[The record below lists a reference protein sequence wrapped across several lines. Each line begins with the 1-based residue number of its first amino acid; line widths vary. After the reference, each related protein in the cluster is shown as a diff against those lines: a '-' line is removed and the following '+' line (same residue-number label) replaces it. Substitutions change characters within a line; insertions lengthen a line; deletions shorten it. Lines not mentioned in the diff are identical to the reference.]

1 MTATDTRP
9 ARPRAAGGPPRPAA
23 GGTSV
28 LRDLAMGMRFAL
40 TGGRESWVR
49 TVLTAVGV
57 GLGVSLLLLASSVP
71 DAMAK
76 RDARSTARS
85 DFATSDETRPQDN
98 TLLLAMANTD
108 FREGDVRGRL
118 LQPEGPNAPLPPG
131 LSAFPAPGEMAVSPA
146 LRELLES
153 PEGKLLRERIPYE
166 ITATV
171 DRSGLIGPH
180 ELAYYAGSKDL
191 DEAEASHLVVR
202 LDSFGTPPTPEP
214 LDPVLM
220 LLVLIILV
228 VLLMPVAVFVAAAV
242 RFGGERRDRRLAAL
256 RLVGADSR
264 MIRRIAAGEAVAGAL
279 LGLVVGAGLFL
290 AGRQL
295 AARMSVQDM
304 SVFPEDLTPTPLLA
318 ALVVIA
324 VPLAAIG
331 VTLLALRGVV
341 IEPLGVMRAALPRP
355 RRLLWRLLLPLVGLL
370 ILVPQIWTGSGDY
383 FNTYMVV
390 FGTVLL
396 LFGVTALLPWV
407 VEAVVARI
415 ARGPVAW
422 QLATRRLQL
431 SSGTAARMVNGIA
444 VAVAGAI
451 ALQMLF
457 AGVDDEYTADSGHN
471 LQRAQME
478 LTFPSTVSFDRAQ
491 QAVDATTGVRST
503 VGISTAWASHRP
515 IDPNDSLMEV
525 AVGDCA
531 ALREVAKLPSCRD
544 GDVFRVHS
552 DTDQGK
558 ETLARAKPGATI
570 FVDPPSAE
578 VKAADAKWRLPEELK
593 KAEPALD
600 PLGYERDG
608 ILATPGAF
616 PESLRPV
623 LHSRMFVQID
633 KGTPDAMEHVR
644 TTAAKLSPFAGAM
657 TYYLLKESNQFA
669 SIRTGLFVGATCVLL
684 LIGASLLVS
693 QIEQLRERKKL
704 LAVLV
709 AFGTRRRTL
718 AWSVL
723 WQTAVPVALGLVLA
737 VFFGLVLGMVLLLMV
752 QQPLS
757 IAWSSIGAMTGV
769 SAGVVLLVTALSMPA
784 LIKLMRPEGLRT
796 E

>member
-9 ARPRAAGGPPRPAA
+9 TRPRAAGGPPRPAP

-28 LRDLAMGMRFAL
+28 LRDLAMGVRFAV

-108 FREGDVRGRL
+108 FREGNVRGRL

-171 DRSGLIGPH
+171 DRSGLVGPH

-191 DEAEASHLVVR
+191 DNAEASHMVVR
-202 LDSFGTPPTPEP
+202 LDSFGTPPAPEP

-341 IEPLGVMRAALPRP
+341 IEPLGVVRAALPRP

-383 FNTYMVV
+383 FNTYLVV

-457 AGVDDEYTADSGHN
+457 AGVDEDYTQDSGHN

-478 LTFPSTVSFDRAQ
+478 LSFPRTVSLAQAQ
-491 QAVDATTGVRST
+491 QAAEATPGVRST

-515 IDPNDSLMEV
+515 INSDDTLLEV

-544 GDVFRVHS
+544 GDVFRIHS
-552 DTDQGK
+552 ETERGK
-558 ETLARAKPGATI
+558 DTLARAKPGSPV
-570 FVDPPSAE
+570 FVDPPTG
-578 VKAADAKWRLPEELK
+578 VKAADAKWRLPAELK

-616 PESLRPV
+616 PEDLAPV
-623 LHSRMFVQID
+623 LHSRVFVQID

-644 TTAAKLSPFAGAM
+644 TTAAELSPFASAM
-657 TYYLLKESNQFA
+657 TYYLVEESNQFK

-757 IAWSSIGAMTGV
+757 VAWSSIGAMTGV

>member
-9 ARPRAAGGPPRPAA
+9 RAATGSGPTGPGRP
-23 GGTSV
+23 SV
-28 LRDLAMGMRFAL
+28 LRDLLMGVRFAV

-49 TVLTAVGV
+49 TVLTAIGV

-76 RDARSTARS
+76 RDARGTARS
-85 DFATSDETRPQDN
+85 DFSVATEPLPKGDN
-98 TLLLAMANTD
+98 TLLLAPADTD
-108 FREGDVRGRL
+108 FRDGHVRGRL
-118 LQPEGPNAPLPPG
+118 LQPDGPKAPLPPG

-153 PEGKLLRERIPYE
+153 PGGKLLRERLPYE
-166 ITATV
+166 ITATI
-171 DRSGLIGPH
+171 DQAGLVGPH

-191 DEAEASHLVVR
+191 DTPAAGHLVTR
-202 LDSFGTPPTPEP
+202 LDKFGTAPEQEP

-256 RLVGADSR
+256 RLVGSDSR

-279 LGLVVGAGLFL
+279 LGLVFGAGLFL

-295 AARMSVQDM
+295 AARMTVQDM
-304 SVFPEDLTPTPLLA
+304 SVFADDLTPTPLLA
-318 ALVVIA
+318 ALVVVA

-341 IEPLGVMRAALPRP
+341 IEPLGVVRAALPRP

-383 FNTYMVV
+383 FNTFVV
-390 FGTVLL
+390 VVGTVLL

-457 AGVDDEYTADSGHN
+457 AGVEDDYSKDSGHD

-478 LTFPSTVSFDRAQ
+478 VSFPRTVPLAQ
-491 QAVDATTGVRST
+491 AKQTVESTTGVRSA
-503 VGISTAWASHRP
+503 VGISNSYVSHRP
-515 IDPNDSLMEV
+515 IDPDDHLTEV

-531 ALREVAKLPSCRD
+531 ALREVAKLSSCRD

-552 DTDQGK
+552 GTDSGK
-558 ETLARAKPGATI
+558 LTRDRAKPGATL
-570 FVDPPSAE
+570 FLDVPTGVEVDSP
-578 VKAADAKWRLPEELK
+578 KWRLPQEVK

-600 PLGYERDG
+600 PLGYEREG

-616 PESLRPV
+616 PENLMPALFGR
-623 LHSRMFVQID
+623 LFVQID
-633 KGTPDAMEHVR
+633 RDTPDVMEHVR
-644 TTAAKLSPFAGAM
+644 TASAKLNPFSRAM
-657 TYYLLKESNQFA
+657 TYYQYEESNRFQ
-669 SIRTGLFVGATCVLL
+669 SIRTGLFLGATCVLL

-737 VFFGLVLGMVLLLMV
+737 VGFGLVLGSVLLLMV

-757 IAWSSIGAMTGV
+757 IAWSSIAAMSGV
-769 SAGVVLLVTALSMPA
+769 AGGVVLLVTALTMPA
-784 LIKLMRPEGLRT
+784 LVKLMRPEGLRT